1 MSLIK
6 GLDAVDKFS
15 NSLPQTYRISRP
27 AFPPKKPHLIL

>member
-15 NSLPQTYRISRP
+15 NSPTQLLTE
-27 AFPPKKPHLIL
+27 